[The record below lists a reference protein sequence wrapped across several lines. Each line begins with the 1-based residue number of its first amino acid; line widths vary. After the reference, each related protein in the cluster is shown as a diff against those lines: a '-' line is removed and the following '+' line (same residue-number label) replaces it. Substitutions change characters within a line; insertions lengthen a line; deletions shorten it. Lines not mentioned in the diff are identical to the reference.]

1 MATAAELA
9 LLFRAT
15 GVEATRAQMGALAKG
30 IKDTEKTSRDA
41 GRAADGLGKSFGKL
55 SAIDVAGKLAAV
67 LGIGALVGEMARA
80 VKAASDLEESQNK
93 VAVVFGESAQA
104 IREFARSAAESLGQS
119 EQQATEAAGTFGN
132 LFVSMG
138 IGQAKAADM
147 SVSLVTLAADLASFN
162 NIDPTVA
169 LEKLRSGLV
178 GESEPL
184 RTLGVN
190 LDAAGIKAEAMR
202 LGIAGSSGELTA
214 AQKAQAAYSLILQ
227 QTQTAQGDFARTS
240 DGLAN
245 SQRQVQAA
253 FRDIEAEIGRNL
265 LPAIA
270 SVTPGVKEMVFE
282 FRDGLRILPETVARI
297 SALVQIEFVSLKAG
311 VTGIVG
317 EMIAEVIEKWAAL
330 ERAIARIRGL
340 GTWNQRA
347 PGNGLIPNP
356 AGGFDIDPNFQQ
368 HGQVDLSGGSNP
380 AGAFR
385 NNLENNIAT
394 IRADTQR
401 IIDET
406 NAQLDELGKRGTGGA
421 GIPPP
426 SFRPTG
432 GTGGSTAPS
441 IREEAGA
448 TAELVTQQVN
458 AQLAYDSW
466 RESMQA
472 SLEAGT
478 ISVGELGDAYGAMGK
493 TAAEASAEV
502 LRMLGEIN
510 RKTQQATR
518 DAAAL
523 AETQRKQWLQFGADM
538 VAGAFRAGEIASR
551 NASAQLEH
559 LVDQAEALGRRI
571 KLDAAGIWHGEFEQ
585 GPTAQEREDKAWA
598 DMFGGTRAE
607 LDDVARAGLAQ
618 MEAAH
623 ERVRAV
629 QAGFNAASGFGG
641 QVLDQVREAIAL
653 ARFSGQLVT
662 TGFVMRQIFNL
673 SEGALSSSGM
683 KTNSLLAAMAGL
695 GSEFGFTSGQLRDF
709 LPSFDRGGTIPG
721 SMGSPQVVLAHGGET
736 VSTPGQVGRLEALL
750 GELVAL
756 TRQGQT
762 IVMSEREVGRTL
774 NAGSMQRARV
784 LARAG
789 A

>member
-297 SALVQIEFVSLKAG
+297 SALVQIEFVNLKAG

-356 AGGFDIDPNFQQ
+356 NGGFDIDPNFQQ

-380 AGAFR
+380 AGDFR

-394 IRADTQR
+394 IRAETQR

-510 RKTQQATR
+510 RKTQQATM

-538 VAGAFRAGEIASR
+538 VAGAFRAGEIVSR
-551 NASAQLEH
+551 NADAQFRLDEATRMATSAIK
-559 LVDQAEALGRRI
+559 DQTAALLRQAAAM
-571 KLDAAGIWHGEFEQ
+571 AAGIG
-585 GPTAQEREDKAWA
+585 AAA
-598 DMFGGTRAE
+598 AAAAE
-607 LDDVARAGLAQ
+607 GRNIHRLVNAGYSAAGARAIDYSQQLA
-618 MEAAH
+618 
-623 ERVRAV
+623 
-629 QAGFNAASGFGG
+629 AG
-641 QVLDQVREAIAL
+641 EAIA
-653 ARFSGQLVT
+653 RGEY
-662 TGFVMRQIFNL
+662 RYP
-673 SEGALSSSGM
+673 GA
-683 KTNSLLAAMAGL
+683 AP
-695 GSEFGFTSGQLRDF
+695 
-709 LPSFDRGGTIPG
+709 LPSFGWGGTIPG
-721 SMGSPQVVLAHGGET
+721 SAGSPQLVLAHGGET
-736 VSTPGQVGRLEALL
+736 VSTPTDMRRVTELLEGIMGALVGRRDAIIQMD
-750 GELVAL
+750 GRAIGRLVGDRL
-756 TRQGQT
+756 
-762 IVMSEREVGRTL
+762 M
-774 NAGSMQRARV
+774 GSGA
-784 LARAG
+784 AAG
-789 A
+789 AFGVGT